1 MQDVH
6 FKYMKFILIFMYR
19 GEVAVPQEDL
29 GGLLKVARSLQV
41 RGLAEMTPT
50 LNPAAAVSPRKRY
63 LSEMMVVG
71 DHHSDIDSA
80 GGGEFSIDDVKS
92 RLHGQLEIQVGF
104 INFGVSFLNL
114 G

>member
-1 MQDVH
+1 
-6 FKYMKFILIFMYR
+6 MYR

-63 LSEMMVVG
+63 LSEMMAVVHGGGGLG
-71 DHHSDIDSA
+71 DNNSDLDSA

-92 RLHGQLEIQVGF
+92 RLQGQLEIQVDIKTF
-104 INFGVSFLNL
+104 YLLKNSNPVPT
-114 G
+114 